1 MLHLHKKPQKKHAM
15 NYKYHHVKN
24 RFFSANIGKKRLIK
38 KEKNNNIE
46 KEIYLNDY
54 INTSS
59 EEINNKRLQ
68 SSKGFLR
75 KIDYELNNI
84 LLNQINQNNKKCMTV
99 ETQNFHDNEYDIT
112 FHDNYNKFGY
122 YSCNKKDRSNNK
134 KLFNNDNSE
143 QKNYFVNQYINEQL
157 KKKHNSFLSMMNS
170 ITRKVEFLNT
180 KNHLLSDENTMNLLI
195 NEEEFLNDKLN
206 NILRD
211 NYTIKKFSKSIYDEN
226 NGNKY
231 LLPLFN
237 NTDKIFLTSQNQN
250 NRAKIKQTKE
260 YYNKCFSI
268 DDLMERNKSKDYNK
282 KIIRIFSKKKI
293 NGKEKKKLKITY
305 FPSNPESTVP
315 EVENYKRITLSYDKK
330 NIIINV
336 FQ

>member
-1 MLHLHKKPQKKHAM
+1 
-15 NYKYHHVKN
+15 
-24 RFFSANIGKKRLIK
+24 
-38 KEKNNNIE
+38 
-46 KEIYLNDY
+46 
-54 INTSS
+54 
-59 EEINNKRLQ
+59 
-68 SSKGFLR
+68 
-75 KIDYELNNI
+75 
-84 LLNQINQNNKKCMTV
+84 
-99 ETQNFHDNEYDIT
+99 
-112 FHDNYNKFGY
+112 
-122 YSCNKKDRSNNK
+122 
-134 KLFNNDNSE
+134 
-143 QKNYFVNQYINEQL
+143 
-157 KKKHNSFLSMMNS
+157 MNS

-237 NTDKIFLTSQNQN
+237 NTDKIFLTSQSQN
-250 NRAKIKQTKE
+250 NKAKIKQTKE

-330 NIIINV
+330 NIINKENICFTFNSKLNYGKNNEKKNNALSLDNHQYKNYNKLI
-336 FQ
+336 FKHKKTSDYGNIFNNFIPSTKIGEKNIEEKKNNIK